1 MSVRNEN
8 YGWTEESMALDNE
21 LSEKINPI
29 LEAAIAR
36 GMEIEDVY
44 YIASMCLN
52 ELLLQIVLIKQSE
65 YLKQEG

>member
-21 LSEKINPI
+21 LREKINPI
-29 LEAAIAR
+29 LEAAIAK
-36 GMEIEDVY
+36 GMEIEDIY
-44 YIASMCLN
+44 YIASMCLD

-65 YLKQEG
+65 CLKQKG

>member
-8 YGWTEESMALDNE
+8 YHWTEESMALDNE
-21 LSEKINPI
+21 LREKINPI
-29 LEAAIAR
+29 LESAITR

-65 YLKQEG
+65 YLREEE

>member
-8 YGWTEESMALDNE
+8 YHWTKESMGLDDE
-21 LSEKINPI
+21 LREKINPI
-29 LEAAIAR
+29 LESAIAR

-65 YLKQEG
+65 YLKEEG

>member
-8 YGWTEESMALDNE
+8 YGWTEESIALDNE

-52 ELLLQIVLIKQSE
+52 ELLLQIVLIKQSR
-65 YLKQEG
+65 YLKEEG

>member
-8 YGWTEESMALDNE
+8 YHWTEKSMTLDNE
-21 LSEKINPI
+21 LREKINPI
-29 LEAAIAR
+29 LETAIAR

-65 YLKQEG
+65 YLKEKG

>member
-8 YGWTEESMALDNE
+8 YHWTKESMDLDDE
-21 LSEKINPI
+21 LREKINPI

-52 ELLLQIVLIKQSE
+52 ELLLQIVLIKQNE
-65 YLKQEG
+65 YLKKER

>member
-8 YGWTEESMALDNE
+8 YGWTEESIVLDNE

-44 YIASMCLN
+44 YITSMCLN
-52 ELLLQIVLIKQSE
+52 ELLLQIVLIKQSR
-65 YLKQEG
+65 YLKEEE

>member
-52 ELLLQIVLIKQSE
+52 ELLLQIVLIKQSR
-65 YLKQEG
+65 YLKEEG

>member
-8 YGWTEESMALDNE
+8 YGWTEESIALDNE

-52 ELLLQIVLIKQSE
+52 ELLLQIVLIKQNE

>member
-1 MSVRNEN
+1 MSVRNKN
-8 YGWTEESMALDNE
+8 YSWTEESIALDNE

-52 ELLLQIVLIKQSE
+52 ELLLQIVLIKQSR
-65 YLKQEG
+65 YLKEEG